1 MNRRPIFR
9 RLLNKHSLCMWISIL
24 CYFFITM
31 QTAGFAQSAE
41 DLQPFLPPE
50 GLIQI
55 SERSDFSR
63 YDNSVYTGH
72 VYREA
77 RLLLERSLLPG
88 GITSYQGEAL
98 VLQETLRDQRSSARV
113 LDAAIPVAFRISA
126 AGYTAFIQDHGY
138 PILRGFPASPS
149 QSVRQGQRWTGEA
162 VVVVRPKSE
171 AAATRIPVLVE
182 YEYAGTG
189 SWDNTPAFII
199 KARYALRYRGD
210 DRLGDPALR
219 SSSGGRTADI
229 YISRNDGS
237 TLFIRENVDD
247 TFSYSGGST
256 VRLKGF
262 ILHFHKG
269 SLPGD
274 RARIAS
280 LLGGSSTNPGTGF
293 AEPVDEAGSTSS
305 GGIDTGSDDSTAAS
319 QTAGQPYGGT
329 SGPSADSVTGTASG
343 APAAST
349 AAGISPAAGT
359 PASAGSRPPA
369 PFELAETPR
378 GMVMLLYDLR
388 FAPDSDQLLPAERPR
403 LDAIAAALKQLP
415 QHSFLVEG
423 HTADLG
429 RPQGQ
434 YTLSADRARR
444 IVDELTARGIPAGR
458 FVYRGLGADKPIAP
472 NDTEEQRA
480 RNRRV
485 EITILE

>member
-1 MNRRPIFR
+1 MKKPIAFPR
-9 RLLNKHSLCMWISIL
+9 IWPAAFLLCAVLSP
-24 CYFFITM
+24 
-31 QTAGFAQSAE
+31 GFSQSAE

-88 GITSYQGEAL
+88 GIISYQGEAL

-113 LDAAIPVAFRISA
+113 LDAAIPVSFRISA
-126 AGYTAFIQDHGY
+126 AGYIAFIQDQGY
-138 PILRGFPASPS
+138 PILRGFPASPP

-199 KARYALRYRGD
+199 KARYAIRYRGD
-210 DRLGDPALR
+210 DRLGDPVLR

-247 TFSYSGGST
+247 TFTYSGGST

-280 LLGGSSTNPGTGF
+280 LLGGNSADPDAGF
-293 AEPVDEAGSTSS
+293 ADPAFNTGEGSAAGSP
-305 GGIDTGSDDSTAAS
+305 SDLAAS
-319 QTAGQPYGGT
+319 GSIARPSTSPLAG
-329 SGPSADSVTGTASG
+329 DSVTG
-343 APAAST
+343 
-349 AAGISPAAGT
+349 PAAGNPAADT
-359 PASAGSRPPA
+359 APASAMAAALPAAASSGPP
-369 PFELAETPR
+369 PFELAETAR

-388 FAPDSDQLLPAERPR
+388 FAPDSDQLLPAELPR

-423 HTADLG
+423 HSADLG